1 MKHNQYTAVLEAVKE
16 FQEAPALIEHIIDG
30 VRRGGMAKFTSA
42 TYAPK
47 YLEKYFSDDL
57 DPNVKYVGPW
67 LYEAAIPADVDA
79 MRLYH
84 RLKKRLNKD
93 DAQWTLTDTMAPTD
107 ILSVASVSND
117 VTTLAAVW
125 MPSSEDRIVIAFTME
140 APEAVTEAV
149 APREPEPV
157 TSGTQFHAGLK
168 LIDRKR
174 MKSFL
179 IDSVEQLDE
188 ETWLLEL
195 IETDESGKPVLSDL
209 LIKDFQLPI
218 LKLLIAEAE

>member
-16 FQEAPALIEHIIDG
+16 FQEAPALIEQIINS

-47 YLEKYFSDDL
+47 DLEKYFSDFI
-57 DPNVKYVGPW
+57 DPDADYVGPW
-67 LYEAAIPADVDA
+67 IYEAAVPADTA
-79 MRLYH
+79 GMRLYLRLKQ
-84 RLKKRLNKD
+84 RLKKD
-93 DAQWTLTDTMAPTD
+93 DYQWTLADTMAPTD

-117 VTTLAAVW
+117 TATLAAVW
-125 MPSSEDRIVIAFTME
+125 RPDAEDRIIIAFIMD

-149 APREPEPV
+149 TPREPEPV
-157 TSGTQFHAGLK
+157 TSGTQFQAGK
-168 LIDRKR
+168 RLIDRKR

-195 IETDESGKPVLSDL
+195 IENDETNKPVLSDL